1 MDSLKSLLKVCKKGV
16 IKLNRAERKRL
27 EREQEK
33 QKNVYVFNEYQYK
46 QKIEELR
53 NELKLDIIQQ
63 LWGSMIVSLRDEFG
77 WFSGKYGVKRIHRFI
92 DRFNENMAHIDDGN
106 VALDDFNKW
115 CEDEGISYQV
125 KKMAKGER

>member
-1 MDSLKSLLKVCKKGV
+1 M
-16 IKLNRAERKRL
+16 NRADRKRF

-33 QKNVYVFNEYQYK
+33 QKKVHVFNEYQYK

-77 WFSGKYGVKRIHRFI
+77 WFRGKYGVKRIHRFI
-92 DRFNENMAHIDDGN
+92 DRFNENMVHIDEGN

-115 CEDEGISYQV
+115 CEDEGISYEV
-125 KKMAKGER
+125 RKMANGG